1 MEPSNSCVD
10 PLKPSSSRKQ
20 RLGLINRSRQRDRRR
35 PAAVKGG
42 RGLRLCAGI
51 PKRHTRIDSLCC
63 LLLLRCL
70 CVEWSC
76 PEGASYKL
84 SSVEFHVGRRGEEC
98 GVARARFSSCHRAHR
113 VARPR
118 LLSMQ
123 PLVAGRKRLPGLKKQ
138 LSDATDR
145 ENGETCTRAR
155 CCCTDSELSS
165 FARCNTSRRSSLQ
178 TTLFLDQIELGLRR
192 QQGAADK
199 HFDQGRKVDRS
210 EEVEGKP
217 VAPSSRSAFF

>member
-1 MEPSNSCVD
+1 MEPSNGCVD

-42 RGLRLCAGI
+42 RGLRLCAGT

-63 LLLLRCL
+63 LLLRCL

-76 PEGASYKL
+76 REGASFKL
-84 SSVEFHVGRRGEEC
+84 SSVEFHVGQRGGEG

-118 LLSMQ
+118 LLFDATPRRRQ
-123 PLVAGRKRLPGLKKQ
+123 KRAARPQQ
-138 LSDATDR
+138 LSDATERTTDVC
-145 ENGETCTRAR
+145 ENSM
-155 CCCTDSELSS
+155 CCSDSELSS
-165 FARCNTSRRSSLQ
+165 FARCNTARGSSLQ
-178 TTLFLDQIELGLRR
+178 MTLLPRSNWTRATTSTS
-192 QQGAADK
+192 AADK
-199 HFDQGRKVDRS
+199 HFDQVGRLIARKKRKAS
-210 EEVEGKP
+210 L
-217 VAPSSRSAFF
+217 

>member
-1 MEPSNSCVD
+1 MLAREREKRKQQGVMEPSNSCVD

-42 RGLRLCAGI
+42 RGLRPCAGI

-63 LLLLRCL
+63 LLLRCL

-76 PEGASYKL
+76 LEGASYKL
-84 SSVEFHVGRRGEEC
+84 SSVEFHVGRRGEDG

-118 LLSMQ
+118 LLF
-123 PLVAGRKRLPGLKKQ
+123 
-138 LSDATDR
+138 DATPR
-145 ENGETCTRAR
+145 
-155 CCCTDSELSS
+155 
-165 FARCNTSRRSSLQ
+165 
-178 TTLFLDQIELGLRR
+178 RR
-192 QQGAADK
+192 QKRAARP
-199 HFDQGRKVDRS
+199 QRT
-210 EEVEGKP
+210 
-217 VAPSSRSAFF
+217 AF